1 MKTKSQTEII
11 GLVIIVILFSLAIL
25 FALFIIAQKES
36 ASLKQDY
43 THKELASNLLRAA
56 LQTTTDCRGLEI
68 TQLLQD
74 CANDNQGGIIY
85 CEAKDMYSCEYANE
99 TMAVLLNKTLIP
111 LNKDFELSAELEG
124 DFDPLHV
131 SRGVCTGEKISSSP
145 CCSIPTDAGILNI
158 RLDICN

>member
-1 MKTKSQTEII
+1 MKKRSQTEII

-36 ASLKQDY
+36 ATLKQDY

-74 CANDNQGGIIY
+74 CANDEGGEGIIS
-85 CEAKDMYSCEYANE
+85 CEGVYSCEYANE
-99 TMAVLLNKTLIP
+99 TMTILLNKTLIP
-111 LNKDFELSAELEG
+111 LNKDFELSAKLDEE
-124 DFDPLHV
+124 FDPLHV
-131 SRGVCTGEKISSSP
+131 TRGVCTGEKTSSSP
-145 CCSIPTDAGILNI
+145 CCSIPTDAGVLNI
-158 RLDICN
+158 RLDICS